1 MTWWVA
7 RQSSTSPAGIETNF
21 SKKGKCYWAPLKAT
35 PWCWLLVAF
44 RFEFNNG
51 LSLPFPFCTS
61 PFFPRGFP
69 SEVETGGMALSLG
82 WESWAI
88 FFNGFQ
94 NKPRLTSEKHSHQ
107 IHFKF
112 ILWYILNL
120 KRKTVNKDAA
130 EVMAD
135 PEGRW
140 FAFNMKLTD
149 YVILEKKGLPT
160 HLESSLENTEIAVT
174 VESLIND
181 LQDLGEAI

>member
-1 MTWWVA
+1 
-7 RQSSTSPAGIETNF
+7 
-21 SKKGKCYWAPLKAT
+21 
-35 PWCWLLVAF
+35 
-44 RFEFNNG
+44 
-51 LSLPFPFCTS
+51 
-61 PFFPRGFP
+61 
-69 SEVETGGMALSLG
+69 
-82 WESWAI
+82 
-88 FFNGFQ
+88 
-94 NKPRLTSEKHSHQ
+94 
-107 IHFKF
+107 
-112 ILWYILNL
+112 
-120 KRKTVNKDAA
+120 VNKDAA